1 MTHAY
6 GINNGVEQYEK
17 FATKKTNL
25 LFLQELHGSHGVL
38 KITNRHSVERYAP
51 REKRIGKFED
61 VILHGIVDWYSLRR
75 YETKIELGHYKARLK
90 W

>member
-6 GINNGVEQYEK
+6 GINNGVEQYAK